1 MKKFLVEETEKESI
15 LSMHKLLMVE
25 QANPITEDPNLQK
38 LRDAAKGGC
47 LKDGKLIKLTARNIY
62 AYKNTTRISGKIV
75 YFLPDMTY
83 EFKDG
88 SKKGKWSCSQLSSIV
103 QTKTDTQA
111 KIATE
116 LKKGWKTLDT
126 LRAEG
131 VDLNTLDKV
140 FDIENIDGTNLYKS
154 KTSGED
160 VSLDVSTAQMNQEQ
174 KDFIDTYKVQGYVL
188 NPTTVEKQTM
198 VKYQIPTPQ
207 GLFPSPLIMWYD
219 PNTQRELKRGS
230 SSVSNELEN
239 QQISVGTCRNYI
251 KTYFA
256 AYKNRTV
263 MNDAEFNQLKNAVQA
278 CKNQHNGKWGVF
290 GIADNIQKYLDV
302 LSGVVGGGTPSGSKF
317 RLD

>member
-1 MKKFLVEETEKESI
+1 MKKFVVEEIEKNNI
-15 LSMHKLLMVE
+15 LSMHKSLMME
-25 QANPITEDPNLQK
+25 QANPVTKDPNLQK
-38 LRDAAKGGC
+38 LRNAVTNRC
-47 LKDGKLIKLTARNIY
+47 LDGGKLIKLTARNVY
-62 AYKNTTRISGKIV
+62 AYKDTTKSGKII

-83 EFKDG
+83 ELKDG
-88 SKKGKWSCSQLSSIV
+88 SKKGKWSCSGLNAIV
-103 QTKTDTQA
+103 QTQTDTQS
-111 KIATE
+111 KIDTE
-116 LKKGWKTLDT
+116 VKKGWKTLDT

-239 QQISVGTCRNYI
+239 QQIPIGTCRNYI

>member
-1 MKKFLVEETEKESI
+1 M
-15 LSMHKLLMVE
+15 
-25 QANPITEDPNLQK
+25 D
-38 LRDAAKGGC
+38 G
-47 LKDGKLIKLTARNIY
+47 GKLVKLTARNIY
-62 AYKNTTRISGKIV
+62 AYKDTTKSGKII

-83 EFKDG
+83 ELKDG
-88 SKKGKWSCSQLSSIV
+88 SKKGKWSCSGLNAIV
-103 QTKTDTQA
+103 QTQTDTQS

-140 FDIENIDGTNLYKS
+140 FDIENIDGTNLYRP
-154 KTSGED
+154 KTNSEN
-160 VSLDVSTAQMNQEQ
+160 VSLNVSTPEMEQ
-174 KDFIDTYKVQGYVL
+174 QKKAFIDSWEAKGYKM
-188 NPTTVEKQTM
+188 NPTPIEKLSLSKKEIQT
-198 VKYQIPTPQ
+198 PP
-207 GLFPSPLIMWYD
+207 GLFPSGLIMWYD
-219 PNTQRELKRGS
+219 PNTQSELKRGS

-239 QQISVGTCRNYI
+239 QQIPIGTCRNYI
-251 KTYFA
+251 KIYFA